1 MKGKFMICQNEI
13 MNLPSINLENKIE
26 TEPDVFMN
34 EIRNGLES
42 KTSNGIT
49 ETKRKVL
56 GIYKIVNKVNG
67 KYYVGSSN
75 DIQLRWRKHKSD
87 LNNQNHVN
95 EHLQHSWNKYG
106 SNNFEFS
113 IVEEL
118 SKEKLMEVEQ
128 KHLDVVNKEKNRCYN
143 LSFIADRI
151 EMTSETLK
159 KIINGNKGKV
169 RSQET
174 KKKIKLATTGIN
186 NPMFSKSHSEKSK
199 QKMSQHR
206 LKRNYTLVSPTNQ
219 TVQIKNLKKFCKDNN
234 LNEGGMYGVYKGRY
248 KHYKGWKFII

>member
-1 MKGKFMICQNEI
+1 M
-13 MNLPSINLENKIE
+13 
-26 TEPDVFMN
+26 
-34 EIRNGLES
+34 
-42 KTSNGIT
+42 
-49 ETKRKVL
+49 
-56 GIYKIVNKVNG
+56 
-67 KYYVGSSN
+67 GSSN

-128 KHLDVVNKEKNRCYN
+128 KHLDVANKEKNRCYN

-159 KIINGNKGKV
+159 KIINENKS
-169 RSQET
+169 R
-174 KKKIKLATTGIN
+174 
-186 NPMFSKSHSEKSK
+186 
-199 QKMSQHR
+199 QHHDF
-206 LKRNYTLVSPTNQ
+206 TLLPS
-219 TVQIKNLKKFCKDNN
+219 L
-234 LNEGGMYGVYKGRY
+234 
-248 KHYKGWKFII
+248 

>member
-1 MKGKFMICQNEI
+1 M
-13 MNLPSINLENKIE
+13 LA
-26 TEPDVFMN
+26 
-34 EIRNGLES
+34 
-42 KTSNGIT
+42 
-49 ETKRKVL
+49 
-56 GIYKIVNKVNG
+56 
-67 KYYVGSSN
+67 
-75 DIQLRWRKHKSD
+75 
-87 LNNQNHVN
+87 
-95 EHLQHSWNKYG
+95 
-106 SNNFEFS
+106 
-113 IVEEL
+113 
-118 SKEKLMEVEQ
+118 
-128 KHLDVVNKEKNRCYN
+128 NKEKNRCYN

-174 KKKIKLATTGIN
+174 KKKIKLAIMGIN

>member
-1 MKGKFMICQNEI
+1 MICQNEI

-75 DIQLRWRKHKSD
+75 DIQLRWRKYKSD

-128 KHLDVVNKEKNRCYN
+128 KHLD
-143 LSFIADRI
+143 A
-151 EMTSETLK
+151 
-159 KIINGNKGKV
+159 GK
-169 RSQET
+169 
-174 KKKIKLATTGIN
+174 
-186 NPMFSKSHSEKSK
+186 
-199 QKMSQHR
+199 
-206 LKRNYTLVSPTNQ
+206 
-219 TVQIKNLKKFCKDNN
+219 
-234 LNEGGMYGVYKGRY
+234 
-248 KHYKGWKFII
+248 